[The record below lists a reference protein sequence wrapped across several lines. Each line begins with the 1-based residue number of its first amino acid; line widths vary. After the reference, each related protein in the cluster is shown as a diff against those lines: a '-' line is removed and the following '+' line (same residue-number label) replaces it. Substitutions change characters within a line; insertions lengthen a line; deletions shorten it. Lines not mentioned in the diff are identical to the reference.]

1 MTKTRRRSATGP
13 GLIEAGERLFA
24 RHGIHGVALRQIA
37 AEAGSA
43 NSSAVH
49 YHFGDAHGFVRA
61 IFAHR
66 LPALEAARVD
76 LMKAVEARGEP
87 DVGALLDVLFR
98 PFVTGPDRTGYASY
112 AAFLLEVRKAGW
124 LSDWQEMAGPV
135 TKAIPQ
141 RMLAQMA
148 ARGIADAQWRLEIVT
163 MTIIAAIAEGQ
174 ADRYDALVTIGTA
187 ALMA

>member
-1 MTKTRRRSATGP
+1 MTKTKRRSATGP

-37 AEAGSA
+37 TEAGSA

-76 LMKAVEARGEP
+76 LMRGAEARGEP
-87 DVGALLDVLFR
+87 DVGTLLDILFR
-98 PFVTGPDRTGYASY
+98 PFVVGADVSGYASY

-124 LSDWQEMAGPV
+124 LADWQEMAGPV

-141 RMLAQMA
+141 RILSQME
-148 ARGIADAQWRLEIVT
+148 ARGVADAQWRLEAIT
-163 MTIIAAIAEGQ
+163 MMIIAAIAAGQ
-174 ADRYDALVTIGTA
+174 ADRYDGLVAIGTA
-187 ALMA
+187 ALLA

>member
-1 MTKTRRRSATGP
+1 MTKTKRRSATAP

-76 LMKAVEARGEP
+76 LMRAAEARGEP
-87 DVGALLDVLFR
+87 DVGALLDMLFR
-98 PFVTGPDRTGYASY
+98 PFVAGSDNEGYASY

-124 LSDWQEMAGPV
+124 LSDWDEMAGPV
-135 TKAIPQ
+135 TKSLPRRI
-141 RMLAQMA
+141 LAQMGA
-148 ARGIADAQWRLEIVT
+148 QGVPDAQWRLETIT
-163 MTIIAAIAEGQ
+163 MMIIAAIAAGQ
-174 ADRYDALVTIGTA
+174 ADRYDALVQIGTA
-187 ALMA
+187 ALLA